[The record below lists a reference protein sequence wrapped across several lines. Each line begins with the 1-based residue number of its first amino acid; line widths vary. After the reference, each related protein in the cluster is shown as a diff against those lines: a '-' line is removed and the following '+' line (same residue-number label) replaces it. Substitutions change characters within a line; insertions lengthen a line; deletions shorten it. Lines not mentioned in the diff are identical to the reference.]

1 MSRIAP
7 FRPER
12 FASAADHY
20 VSARPRYASA
30 LLDRL
35 AREAGLLA
43 GSHVL
48 DLGCGPGTLA
58 IPLARYADTVIGIDP
73 SEEMVAAAAR
83 QSADL
88 GIAVDW
94 RVASSQDLDASLAP
108 LDLVVMGRS
117 FHWMDRDATLARL
130 DELVAPQGAVALL
143 NTENLPFPE
152 GRWRDVFDAIRIEFG
167 RPDDFD
173 AFRRSPQWEPHEAVL
188 LRSPFS
194 RLEKFGIVERRV
206 SSMDDLI
213 SRALSQ
219 SSTTPEAL
227 GEKRAPFEKA
237 LRDGLLGICPDG
249 RFPEIMESVALLAR
263 RTASPK

>member
-7 FRPER
+7 FRPDR
-12 FASAADHY
+12 FTSASGHY
-20 VSARPRYASA
+20 VNARPRYAPA

-35 AREAGLLA
+35 AHQTGLHR
-43 GSHVL
+43 GSRVL

-58 IPLARYADTVIGIDP
+58 IPLARYAATVIGIDP
-73 SEEMVAAAAR
+73 SQEMIASARR

-88 GIAVDW
+88 GATVDW
-94 RVASSQDLDASLAP
+94 RVGSSQDLDPSLAP

-130 DELVAPQGAVALL
+130 DGLVAPQGALALL
-143 NTENLPFPE
+143 ATESLPFPE
-152 GRWRDVFDAIRIEFG
+152 GRWQDVFDAVRAEFG
-167 RPDDFD
+167 RPDAFD
-173 AFRRSPQWEPHEAVL
+173 AFRRSPQWEPHDAVL

-194 RLEKFGIVERRV
+194 RLERFGIVEKRA
-206 SSMDDLI
+206 SSIDGLI

-227 GEKRAPFEKA
+227 GDKLAAFEKA
-237 LRDGLLGICPDG
+237 LRDALLAACPDG

-263 RTASPK
+263 RPVAP